1 MISKNKNNEDQFSK
15 ETLNNLNTY
24 LKELQNL
31 NEKTLKNEK
40 SSLSKAEGFH
50 LGIQNLLNLLQ
61 IFWIKKENQLKLSSI
76 EFLDSK
82 NNISTKKTFF
92 KSAEH
97 KTPLFTV
104 FDILFTILILKNL
117 KKSLWI
123 LNTKS

>member
-1 MISKNKNNEDQFSK
+1 MISKNKNNEQFSH
-15 ETLNNLNTY
+15 ESINNLNKY

-40 SSLSKAEGFH
+40 VCLSKAEGFH
-50 LGIQNLLNLLQ
+50 HGIKNLLNLLQ

-82 NNISTKKTFF
+82 KNISTKKTFF

-104 FDILFTILILKNL
+104 IFIFLKNL
-117 KKSLWI
+117 L
-123 LNTKS
+123 